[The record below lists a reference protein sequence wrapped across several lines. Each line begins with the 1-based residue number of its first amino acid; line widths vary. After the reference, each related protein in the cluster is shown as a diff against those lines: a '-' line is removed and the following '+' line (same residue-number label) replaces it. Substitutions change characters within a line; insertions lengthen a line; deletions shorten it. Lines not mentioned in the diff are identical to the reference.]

1 MRRASTARSQED
13 DLQKIRAN
21 RIAEMKQKA
30 EEQQQWADNGHGVMT
45 KITDQKMFFDVSKG
59 SEKVPDASTP
69 SRHRLARLRQ
79 AYAGQSGTCRSSF
92 SSPATPTNG
101 DQS

>member
-1 MRRASTARSQED
+1 
-13 DLQKIRAN
+13 
-21 RIAEMKQKA
+21 MKRKA

-59 SEKVPDASTP
+59 SEKVPYAYTP
-69 SRHRLARLRQ
+69 SRHRLARLSR
-79 AYAGQSGTCRSSF
+79 ACAVHSVTCRSSS

>member
-1 MRRASTARSQED
+1 
-13 DLQKIRAN
+13 
-21 RIAEMKQKA
+21 MKRKA

-69 SRHRLARLRQ
+69 SRNRLARLSR
-79 AYAGQSGTCRSSF
+79 AYAGQSVTCRSSS